1 MGAYHGPDTVNGVL
15 VAVQVGIKGGIHGFL
30 QALESV
36 GDGNDL
42 GSQNFHACD
51 VGRLLGNVD
60 RSHVNLAF
68 QAEEGGRRRQRHA
81 VLARARFRNDA
92 FFAHIFGE
100 KAFPHAMVELVRA
113 RVVQVFPLQVNLGG
127 AQVAG
132 QAFAVVNGSGTPLE
146 LLADA
151 AQFVDKLGGMGD
163 GLVSLRDF
171 FKGGDEFVRQIDA
184 AVFAEATPGIRKIA
198 QISME
203 IHGVFHS

>member
-1 MGAYHGPDTVNGVL
+1 M
-15 VAVQVGIKGGIHGFL
+15 
-30 QALESV
+30 

-151 AQFVDKLGGMGD
+151 AQFVDELGGMGD